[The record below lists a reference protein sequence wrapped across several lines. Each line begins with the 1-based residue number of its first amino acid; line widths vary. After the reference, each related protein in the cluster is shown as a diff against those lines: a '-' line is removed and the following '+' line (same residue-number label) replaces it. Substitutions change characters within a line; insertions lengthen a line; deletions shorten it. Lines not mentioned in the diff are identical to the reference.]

1 MKSSGTKVRESGRGQ
16 PVRSDVYCSVIC
28 SESHP
33 QGVAIWGLTIKFNQG
48 TNHGADKQC
57 ARNGERSVWTM
68 TLEMEGRARQR
79 VRLIQSGM
87 REAKRKKSRLG

>member
-1 MKSSGTKVRESGRGQ
+1 MAS
-16 PVRSDVYCSVIC
+16 RSDVYCSVIC

-33 QGVAIWGLTIKFNQG
+33 QGVAIWGLTIKSNQG

-68 TLEMEGRARQR
+68 TLEVEGGARQR
-79 VRLIQSGM
+79 VRPTQSGLWE
-87 REAKRKKSRLG
+87 RQRRKKADEGEGARGIKHAG